1 MSQVVERKLEKSRMK
16 VQKSELSAEDAEHL
30 KRLVVAH
37 RQFEKE
43 LQKKTERYN
52 KRMKKIEHEKDE
64 LLKKRQEELHEKRK
78 RELEH
83 KIEQMDLRR
92 K

>member
-43 LQKKTERYN
+43 L
-52 KRMKKIEHEKDE
+52 
-64 LLKKRQEELHEKRK
+64 
-78 RELEH
+78 
-83 KIEQMDLRR
+83 
-92 K
+92 